1 MGTAFKYVHIKNGIK
16 EMIEEGHWQPG
27 DVIPPEGELGE
38 MFGASRISVRR
49 AIEELV
55 KEEVLEKEFGKT
67 PRVKKVDVYKRL
79 EQFVGLSKA
88 QNDKNIK
95 ISNYI
100 VRSEKLIPGNE
111 VSEAFK
117 LKNGEKVLMVKRIR
131 YADGRPLCLQILYL
145 NLNICG
151 DFDARNL
158 VNQSLYDV
166 LDEKGVHVVNST
178 QEISAVQMPED
189 AVKLLE
195 LSHDTN
201 ALLVKFLS
209 YDENRNCVEYS
220 KNYYVGARYSL
231 TMEMTR

>member
-1 MGTAFKYVHIKNGIK
+1 MEKSFKYVHIKNEIK
-16 EMIEEGHWQPG
+16 QMIEEGRWQPG
-27 DVIPPEGELGE
+27 DVIPPEGELVE
-38 MFGASRISVRR
+38 MFCASRISVRR

-55 KEEVLEKEFGKT
+55 KEEILEKEFGKT
-67 PRVKKVDVYKRL
+67 PRVKKADVYKRQ

-88 QNDKNIK
+88 QGNKNIK

-117 LKNGEKVLMVKRIR
+117 LMHGEKALMIKRIR
-131 YADGRPLCLQILYL
+131 YADGRPLCLQVLYL
-145 NLNICG
+145 NLKVCG

-166 LDEKGVHVVNST
+166 LEEKGVLVVHST
-178 QEISAVQMPED
+178 QEISAVPMPED
-189 AVKLLE
+189 AIKLLE
-195 LSHDTN
+195 LPYDTS

-209 YDENRNCVEYS
+209 YDRNWNCVEYS